1 LSFKVN
7 VKYKPFPTLQLT
19 ENVFEILNYFQKQ
32 FIKKIKLMSFQPVF
46 AQFWEKVKESIEN
59 KTYAKLTLAKT
70 IGDTELKNIYVRPV
84 LLENDVFSLS
94 VTAKYKTEEV
104 ESFHSLE
111 EAFFVLAPYMNNPFL
126 TALLFT
132 TENDITFKLNKKRV
146 GSIIEQA
153 PTFKK
158 ASDVILE
165 MKEKGI

>member
-1 LSFKVN
+1 
-7 VKYKPFPTLQLT
+7 
-19 ENVFEILNYFQKQ
+19 
-32 FIKKIKLMSFQPVF
+32 MSFQPVF

-70 IGDTELKNIYVRPV
+70 IGDTDLKNIYVRPV
-84 LLENDVFSLS
+84 LLENDQFGLS
-94 VTAKYKTEEV
+94 FTAKYKTEEV
-104 ESFHSLE
+104 ESVHSLE
-111 EAFFVLAPYMNNPFL
+111 ETYMILLSYMNNPFL

-153 PTFKK
+153 PTFKN
-158 ASDVILE
+158 ASDVIIA

>member
-1 LSFKVN
+1 
-7 VKYKPFPTLQLT
+7 
-19 ENVFEILNYFQKQ
+19 
-32 FIKKIKLMSFQPVF
+32 MSFQPVF
-46 AQFWEKVKESIEN
+46 AQFWEKVKESIAN

-84 LLENDVFSLS
+84 LSGDIFSLS
-94 VTAKYKTEEV
+94 ITARYKTEEV

-153 PTFKK
+153 PTFKN

>member
-1 LSFKVN
+1 
-7 VKYKPFPTLQLT
+7 
-19 ENVFEILNYFQKQ
+19 
-32 FIKKIKLMSFQPVF
+32 MSFQPVF

-59 KTYAKLTLAKT
+59 HTYAKLTLAKT

-84 LLENDVFSLS
+84 LNDDIFSLS
-94 VTAKYKTEEV
+94 ITARYKTEEI

-146 GSIIEQA
+146 GTIIEQA
-153 PTFKK
+153 PTFKN